1 MSKITNSKKVDIYHP
16 LKLQIIG
23 VFSTEEHKVNMF
35 SIIKMI
41 QESIK
46 TISKEKDIMKTK

>member
-23 VFSTEEHKVNMF
+23 VFSTEEHKVSMF
-35 SIIKMI
+35 
-41 QESIK
+41 
-46 TISKEKDIMKTK
+46 